1 MTVTVAV
8 DAMGGDNAPSAIVAG
23 ARDAAAEG
31 VRVLLCGS
39 PDLIAAELGGGVDG
53 IEIVP
58 ASDVI
63 SSSDEPVAAVRAKPG
78 SSMVTACRLVREG
91 AAAAVVSAGST
102 GAMLAAS
109 LLHIGRVP
117 GIARPGIGA
126 PLPARGGMCLLIDA
140 GANVDS
146 RPESLLQFGVMGSLF
161 MHDVMGV
168 ESPRV
173 GLLSIGE
180 EPSKGNAVTLEAH
193 GMLACAPDIDFAGN
207 CEGRDVLTGRFQVVV
222 ADGFAGNVLLKALEG
237 TASILLADLRAAARS
252 SLRAT
257 AGGYLLR
264 PALRA
269 MRERTDP
276 DTYGGA
282 YLLGLRGVVV
292 IAHGNAG
299 RRAIA
304 NAVRI
309 GARGAEADLVAR
321 LTQRLS
327 RDRPT
332 SDLQAS
338 AAINTVPQVT
348 APEIG
353 DQ

>member
-8 DAMGGDNAPSAIVAG
+8 DAMGGDHGPAEIVAG
-23 ARDAAAEG
+23 AREAAAEG
-31 VRVLLCGS
+31 VRVLLCGK
-39 PDLIAAELGGGVDG
+39 PDQLGPALGDGADG

-63 SSSDEPVAAVRAKPG
+63 SSSEEPVAAVRAKPD
-78 SSMVTACRLVREG
+78 SSMVTACRLVRDG
-91 AAAAVVSAGST
+91 SAAAVVSSGST

-109 LLHIGRVP
+109 LLVIGRVR

-140 GANVDS
+140 GANADA

-161 MHDVMGV
+161 MRDVMGV
-168 ESPRV
+168 ASPRV

-180 EPSKGNAVTLEAH
+180 EPSKGNAVTVEAH
-193 GMLACAPDIDFAGN
+193 GLLACAPDIDFAGN

-222 ADGFAGNVLLKALEG
+222 AEGFSGNVLLKALEG
-237 TASILLADLRAAARS
+237 TASILLTDLKAAARS
-252 SLRAT
+252 SVRAT
-257 AGGYLLR
+257 IGGYLLR
-264 PALRA
+264 PALRT

-304 NAVRI
+304 NAIRI
-309 GARGAEADLVAR
+309 GARGAEAELVDR
-321 LTQRLS
+321 LTERLS
-327 RDRPT
+327 AGRPT
-332 SDLQAS
+332 SDLQAD
-338 AAINTVPQVT
+338 APINTVPHVT

>member
-8 DAMGGDNAPSAIVAG
+8 DAMGGDHGPAEIVAG
-23 ARDAAAEG
+23 ARAVAAEG
-31 VRVLLCGS
+31 VRVLLCGM
-39 PDLIAAELGGGVDG
+39 PDSIGAALGHGVDG

-58 ASDVI
+58 ATDVI
-63 SSSDEPVAAVRAKPG
+63 SSTEEPVAAVRAKPD
-78 SSMVTACRLVREG
+78 SSMVTACRLVRDG
-91 AAAAVVSAGST
+91 SAAAVVSAGST

-109 LLHIGRVP
+109 LLHVGRVR
-117 GIARPGIGA
+117 GIVRPGIGA

-140 GANVDS
+140 GANADA

-180 EPSKGNAVTLEAH
+180 EPTKGNAVTLEAH
-193 GMLACAPDIDFAGN
+193 RMLACAPDIDFAGN

-222 ADGFAGNVLLKALEG
+222 AEGFSGNVLLKALEG
-237 TASILLADLRAAARS
+237 TASILLTDLRAAARS
-252 SLRAT
+252 SVRAT
-257 AGGYLLR
+257 VGGYLLR
-264 PALRA
+264 PALRT

-276 DTYGGA
+276 ETYGGA

-299 RRAIA
+299 RRGIA
-304 NAVRI
+304 NAIRI
-309 GARGAEADLVAR
+309 GARGAEADLVGR
-321 LTQRLS
+321 LTERLS
-327 RDRPT
+327 EGRPT

-338 AAINTVPQVT
+338 PAINTVPQVT